1 MSEPTSP
8 THSEAFKTDNPIY
21 GYLDSLPKEY
31 RISDFHMR
39 SGSDLAIRT
48 NGEIKVLEGYAV
60 THELLDDI
68 FRAELSEEDYE
79 RFCQTKDIDFAI
91 TVRGA
96 RFRANGY
103 HTLKGWGLIMRTI
116 VTEVPNIDQLGLP
129 AAVHNILKEK
139 KGMVLVTGATGSG
152 KSTSLAS
159 LINKINRER
168 SEHIITIEDPVEFVH
183 TEINSI
189 ISQREVGRDTQ
200 SFASALK
207 GALRE
212 DPDIILLGEMRDY
225 ETISLALTA
234 AETGHLVFGTL
245 HTSGA
250 AETINRI
257 IDAFPAD
264 EQPQARSMVASSL
277 QLVMTQQLLKRK
289 GGGRIGAFEV
299 MVCVPAVRNLIRENK
314 IPQIAT
320 VIQTGANFGMITMD
334 KYVDELEKQDLI
346 VVEGED

>member
-1 MSEPTSP
+1 MSQ
-8 THSEAFKTDNPIY
+8 SEKPIPADNPVY
-21 GYLDSLPKEY
+21 RYLDELPKEY

-39 SGSDLAIRT
+39 SGSPLAIRV
-48 NGEIKVLEGYAV
+48 NGEIQIMQDCPI
-60 THELLDDI
+60 THEMLDGV
-68 FRAELSEEDYE
+68 FQHELDQELYDD
-79 RFCQTKDIDFAI
+79 FVDTKDIDFAV
-91 TVRGA
+91 TVNGA

-103 HTLKGWGLIMRTI
+103 HTLNGWGLICRTI

-129 AAVHNILKEK
+129 AAVHNVLVEK
-139 KGMVLVTGATGSG
+139 KGLVLVTGPTGSG

-159 LINKINRER
+159 MINKINRER
-168 SEHIITIEDPVEFVH
+168 AEHIITIEDPVEFVH
-183 TEINSI
+183 SEIKSI
-189 ISQREVGRDTQ
+189 ISQREVGRDKM

-212 DPDIILLGEMRDY
+212 DPDILLLGEMRDY

-257 IDAFPAD
+257 IDAFPAE

-277 QLVMTQQLLKRK
+277 QLVMTQQLMKRK
-289 GGGRIGAFEV
+289 SGGRIGAFEV
-299 MVCVPAVRNLIRENK
+299 MVCVPAIKNLIREDK

-320 VIQTGANFGMITMD
+320 VMQTGAQYGMMTME
-334 KYVDELEKQDLI
+334 KYVDELEKQGLI
-346 VVEGED
+346 VIEDD

>member
-1 MSEPTSP
+1 MSETVNNEPYKS
-8 THSEAFKTDNPIY
+8 DNPVY
-21 GYLDSLPKEY
+21 GYLDNLPKEY

-39 SGSDLAIRT
+39 AGSPLAIRT
-48 NGEIKVLEGYAV
+48 NGDIKILPECPI
-60 THELLDDI
+60 TNEMLDDI
-68 FRAELSEEDYE
+68 FRTELDDELYESFAES
-79 RFCQTKDIDFAI
+79 KDIDFAI
-91 TVRGA
+91 TVRGS

-103 HTLKGWGLIMRTI
+103 HTLNGWALICRTI

-129 AAVHNILKEK
+129 QAVHNILTEK
-139 KGMVLVTGATGSG
+139 KGLVLVTGPTGSG

-159 LINKINRER
+159 MINKINRER
-168 SEHIITIEDPVEFVH
+168 AEHIITIEDPVEFVH
-183 TEINSI
+183 SEISSI
-189 ISQREVGRDTQ
+189 ISQREVGRDTV

-225 ETISLALTA
+225 ETISMALTA

-250 AETINRI
+250 AETVNRI
-257 IDAFPAD
+257 IDAFPAE

-299 MVCVPAVRNLIRENK
+299 MVCVPAIKNLIREDK

-320 VIQTGANFGMITMD
+320 VMQTGAQFGMITMD
-334 KYVDELEKQDLI
+334 KYVDELDKQGLI
-346 VVEGED
+346 IIEDED

>member
-1 MSEPTSP
+1 MSETVNNEP
-8 THSEAFKTDNPIY
+8 FKSDNPVY
-21 GYLDSLPKEY
+21 GYLDNLPKEY

-39 SGSDLAIRT
+39 AGSPLAIRT
-48 NGEIKVLEGYAV
+48 NGDIKILPECPI
-60 THELLDDI
+60 TNEMLDDI
-68 FRAELSEEDYE
+68 FRTELDDELYESFAES
-79 RFCQTKDIDFAI
+79 KDIDFAI
-91 TVRGA
+91 TVRGS

-103 HTLKGWGLIMRTI
+103 HTLNGWALICRTI

-129 AAVHNILKEK
+129 PAVHNILTEK
-139 KGMVLVTGATGSG
+139 KGLVLVTGPTGSG

-159 LINKINRER
+159 MINKINRER
-168 SEHIITIEDPVEFVH
+168 AEHIITIEDPVEFVH
-183 TEINSI
+183 SEVSSI
-189 ISQREVGRDTQ
+189 ISQREVGRDTV

-225 ETISLALTA
+225 ETISMALTA

-250 AETINRI
+250 AETVNRI
-257 IDAFPAD
+257 IDAFPAE

-299 MVCVPAVRNLIRENK
+299 MVCVPAIKNLIREDK

-320 VIQTGANFGMITMD
+320 VMQTGAQFGMITMD
-334 KYVDELEKQDLI
+334 KYVDELDKQGMI
-346 VVEGED
+346 IIEDGD

>member
-1 MSEPTSP
+1 MSETVNIEPYKS
-8 THSEAFKTDNPIY
+8 DNPVY
-21 GYLDSLPKEY
+21 GYLDNLPKEY

-39 SGSDLAIRT
+39 AGSPLAIRT
-48 NGEIKVLEGYAV
+48 NGDIKILPECPI
-60 THELLDDI
+60 TNEMLDDI
-68 FRAELSEEDYE
+68 FRTELDDELYESFAES
-79 RFCQTKDIDFAI
+79 KDIDFAI
-91 TVRGA
+91 TVRGS

-103 HTLKGWGLIMRTI
+103 HTLNGWALICRTI

-129 AAVHNILKEK
+129 QAVHNILTEK
-139 KGMVLVTGATGSG
+139 KGLVLVTGPTGSG

-159 LINKINRER
+159 MINKINRER
-168 SEHIITIEDPVEFVH
+168 AEHIITIEDPVEFVH
-183 TEINSI
+183 SEISSI
-189 ISQREVGRDTQ
+189 ISQREVGRDTV

-225 ETISLALTA
+225 ETISMALTA

-250 AETINRI
+250 AETVNRI
-257 IDAFPAD
+257 IDAFPAE

-299 MVCVPAVRNLIRENK
+299 MVCVPAIKNLIREDK

-320 VIQTGANFGMITMD
+320 VMQTGAQFGMITMD
-334 KYVDELEKQDLI
+334 KYVDELDKQGLI
-346 VVEGED
+346 IIEDED

>member
-1 MSEPTSP
+1 MSQ
-8 THSEAFKTDNPIY
+8 SEKPIPADNPVY
-21 GYLDSLPKEY
+21 RYLDELPKEY

-39 SGSDLAIRT
+39 SGSPLAIRV
-48 NGEIKVLEGYAV
+48 NGEIRIMQDCPI
-60 THELLDDI
+60 THEMLDGV
-68 FRAELSEEDYE
+68 FQHELDQELYDD
-79 RFCQTKDIDFAI
+79 FVDTKDIDFAV
-91 TVRGA
+91 TVNGA

-103 HTLKGWGLIMRTI
+103 HTLNGWGLICRTI

-129 AAVHNILKEK
+129 AAVHNVLVEK
-139 KGMVLVTGATGSG
+139 KGLVLVTGPTGSG

-159 LINKINRER
+159 MINKINRER
-168 SEHIITIEDPVEFVH
+168 AEHIITIEDPVEFVH
-183 TEINSI
+183 SEIKSI
-189 ISQREVGRDTQ
+189 ISQREVGRDTM

-212 DPDIILLGEMRDY
+212 DPDILLLGEMRDY

-257 IDAFPAD
+257 IDAFPAE

-277 QLVMTQQLLKRK
+277 QLVMTQQLMKRK
-289 GGGRIGAFEV
+289 SGGRIGAFEV
-299 MVCVPAVRNLIRENK
+299 MVCVPAIKNLIREDK

-320 VIQTGANFGMITMD
+320 VMQTGAQYGMMTME
-334 KYVDELEKQDLI
+334 KYVDELEKQGLI
-346 VVEGED
+346 VIEDD